1 MLNKEDEKIPDISE
15 EIAATPVTKIIED
28 VDCFMPR
35 RVITL
40 EYSGPNI
47 KQIVSAASR
56 ILRAGMYISGTR
68 TFLDDY
74 YVDVTDSN
82 KIIFH
87 IYWHGIRDFDSFTKM
102 WGWIR
107 LKHGVIHPDGT
118 GSVVVEFFAKLR
130 TQWDKDTLF
139 KRSPFYNLLIK
150 LYNYVYYNERRRKY
164 MGQCTEFEQD
174 MVRRAKELLKLT
186 ETYKYPLGR

>member
-1 MLNKEDEKIPDISE
+1 MMNKEDEEIPDITE
-15 EIAATPVTKIIED
+15 ELVASPVTKILED

-35 RVITL
+35 RVISI

-47 KQIVSAASR
+47 KQVVSAASR
-56 ILRAGMYISGTR
+56 ILRAGMLITGTR
-68 TFLDDY
+68 TYIDDY

-82 KIIFH
+82 NIRFH
-87 IYWHGIRDFDSFTKM
+87 IYWHGIRDFDARTKM

-107 LKHGVIHPDGT
+107 LKHGLVRPDGT

-130 TQWDKDTLF
+130 TEWDKDSLL

-150 LYNYVYYNERRRKY
+150 IYNYVYYDERRRRY
-164 MGQCTEFEQD
+164 MQQCTEFEQE
-174 MVRRAKELLKLT
+174 MIRRTKELLKLY
-186 ETYKYPLGR
+186 ETTKYPSGS